1 MNLERRHNCV
11 YILSCNDTPM
21 RALVVSRLSVIIH
34 FQVDDSDLNV
44 FVNSRMPVTEKVVSK
59 PFYAVRIT
67 EEEVPKLEGKDGTE
81 VSCPV
86 QALYMS
92 NNNVPLDPS

>member
-1 MNLERRHNCV
+1 
-11 YILSCNDTPM
+11 
-21 RALVVSRLSVIIH
+21 
-34 FQVDDSDLNV
+34 
-44 FVNSRMPVTEKVVSK
+44 MPVTEKVVSK